1 MTSFLKKYDQ
11 FKELASIYES
21 VTVRNQQVVRD
32 GFSLYEEVDCFF
44 NFLYHD
50 HPDKLSKEY
59 TKVVRLLSRR
69 QVKQEMH
76 RYFKPMSY
84 APGSGQWR
92 LDRSALIRKILPFK
106 AGSSP
111 RKQEIKKV
119 LDCLHCLP
127 IQLFIE

>member
-1 MTSFLKKYDQ
+1 M
-11 FKELASIYES
+11 
-21 VTVRNQQVVRD
+21 VRD

-69 QVKQEMH
+69 QVKQEMR
-76 RYFKPMSY
+76 RYFKSMSY

-92 LDRSALIRKILPFK
+92 LDRSALIREILPFK

-111 RKQEIKKV
+111 RKQEIKVV
-119 LDCLHCLP
+119 LDCLHCQP
-127 IQLFIE
+127 IQLSIEQVQNAL